1 VNEPPRRQDP
11 LALAVI
17 GGAIALVA
25 AIGLYLV
32 FSIRSQPEGPATASF
47 PQQVRDAARK
57 IVGELRKKPEPATV
71 AQPQPQPQPQPR
83 PQAQPRPQQ
92 QAQPPARPQ
101 SAPQG
106 KADEPQRGR
115 IALQPGRSWRYSVKV
130 EPEAWKDVTL
140 TYRTVQEGN
149 ALGVR
154 TDFRHSGGQSA
165 FNLGVF
171 APGHPSHASTRFPG
185 FFMYAA
191 YLDLPLQAGQKVS
204 FGWHWQGKGPGSM
217 KRFDGVVTGIEN
229 VQLAGG
235 VLPAARVEGTLS
247 YREDGQFRAGA
258 RETFWFSPQVGQVV
272 KIERQGRVPDES
284 LARIVAELVEYR

>member
-1 VNEPPRRQDP
+1 MNEPPRRQDP

-32 FSIRSQPEGPATASF
+32 FSIRSQPDGPATASF

-57 IVGELRKKPEPATV
+57 LAGELRRELEPAPV
-71 AQPQPQPQPQPR
+71 AKPQPR

-92 QAQPPARPQ
+92 QAQPQPRPQ
-101 SAPQG
+101 SAPPA

-115 IALQPGRSWRYSVKV
+115 IVLQPGRSWRYSVKV
-130 EPEAWKDVTL
+130 EPEAWKDITL

-171 APGHPSHASTRFPG
+171 APGHPSHANTRFPG
-185 FFMYAA
+185 FFMYAS

-229 VQLAGG
+229 VQLPGG
-235 VLPAARVEGTLS
+235 ALPAARVEGTLS

-258 RETFWFSPQVGQVV
+258 RETFWFAPQVGQVV
-272 KIERQGRVPDES
+272 RIERQGRVPDEN
-284 LARIVAELVEYR
+284 LARISAELVEYR

>member
-1 VNEPPRRQDP
+1 MNQPPRRQDP

-25 AIGLYLV
+25 ALGLYLV

-57 IVGELRKKPEPATV
+57 LAGEVRKELEPAPV
-71 AQPQPQPQPQPR
+71 AQPQPR
-83 PQAQPRPQQ
+83 PQAQQRPQPKVQ
-92 QAQPPARPQ
+92 PQAPASTPQ
-101 SAPQG
+101 AG
-106 KADEPQRGR
+106 APQRGR
-115 IALQPGRSWRYSVKV
+115 IVLQAGRSWRYSVRV
-130 EPEAWKDVTL
+130 EPEAWKDITL

-154 TDFRHSGGQSA
+154 TDFRHAGGQSA

-171 APGHPSHASTRFPG
+171 APDHPSHASTRFPG

-204 FGWHWQGKGPGSM
+204 FGWPWQGKSPGSM
-217 KRFDGVVTGIEN
+217 KRFEGVVTGLEN

-235 VLPAARVEGTLS
+235 VLSAARVEGTLS

-258 RETFWFSPQVGQVV
+258 RETFWFAPQVGQVV
-272 KIERQGRVPDES
+272 KIERQGRVPDEN
-284 LARIVAELVEYR
+284 LARISAELVEYR

>member
-1 VNEPPRRQDP
+1 MTEPPRRQDP

-32 FSIRSQPEGPATASF
+32 FSIRSQPDGPATVSF
-47 PQQVRDAARK
+47 SQQVRDAARRL
-57 IVGELRKKPEPATV
+57 VAEVRQEFESPAP
-71 AQPQPQPQPQPR
+71 AQKSQPQARPAPR
-83 PQAQPRPQQ
+83 P
-92 QAQPPARPQ
+92 
-101 SAPQG
+101 APQA
-106 KADEPQRGR
+106 KATDAQRGR
-115 IALQPGRSWRYSVKV
+115 IVLHPGRSWRYRVTV
-130 EPEAWKDVTL
+130 EPEAWKDITL

-149 ALGVR
+149 ALAVR
-154 TDFRHSGGQSA
+154 TDFRHAGGQSA

-171 APGHPSHASTRFPG
+171 APDHPSHANTRFPG

-191 YLDLPLQAGQKVS
+191 YLDLPLQVGQRVA
-204 FGWHWQGKGPGSM
+204 FGWHWQGKSPGSM
-217 KRFDGVVTGIEN
+217 KRFEGTVTELGE
-229 VQLAGG
+229 VKLPGGTLA
-235 VLPAARVEGTLS
+235 AARVEGTLS

-272 KIERQGRVPDES
+272 RIERQGRVPDES

>member
-1 VNEPPRRQDP
+1 MVNEPSRRQDP

-57 IVGELRKKPEPATV
+57 LAGELHKELEPAPV
-71 AQPQPQPQPQPR
+71 AKP
-83 PQAQPRPQQ
+83 QPRPQQ
-92 QAQPPARPQ
+92 QAQSQARPQ
-101 SAPQG
+101 PVPLAKSA
-106 KADEPQRGR
+106 APQRGR
-115 IALQPGRSWRYSVKV
+115 IVLQPGRSWRYSVKV
-130 EPEAWKDVTL
+130 EPEAWKDITL
-140 TYRTVQEGN
+140 TYRTVQEGD

-171 APGHPSHASTRFPG
+171 APNHPSHANTRFPG

-191 YLDLPLQAGQKVS
+191 YLELPLQAGQKVS
-204 FGWHWQGKGPGSM
+204 FGWPWQGRSPGSM
-217 KRFDGVVTGIEN
+217 KRFEGIVTGTEN
-229 VQLAGG
+229 VQLAAG
-235 VLPAARVEGTLS
+235 VLSAARVEGTLS
-247 YREDGQFRAGA
+247 YREAGQFRAGA
-258 RETFWFSPQVGQVV
+258 RETFWFAPQVGQVV
-272 KIERQGRVPDES
+272 KIERQGRVPDEN
-284 LARIVAELVEYR
+284 LARISAELIEYR

>member
-1 VNEPPRRQDP
+1 MNEPSRRQDP

-57 IVGELRKKPEPATV
+57 LVGELRKDLEPAPV
-71 AQPQPQPQPQPR
+71 AKPQLRPQPQ
-83 PQAQPRPQQ
+83 PQAQPRPQAPASTP
-92 QAQPPARPQ
+92 QAA
-101 SAPQG
+101 A
-106 KADEPQRGR
+106 PQRGR
-115 IALQPGRSWRYSVKV
+115 IVLQPGRSWRYSVTV
-130 EPEAWKDVTL
+130 EPEAWKDITL

-149 ALGVR
+149 ALGVK
-154 TDFRHSGGQSA
+154 TEFRHAGGQSA

-171 APGHPSHASTRFPG
+171 APGHPSHANTRFPG

-204 FGWHWQGKGPGSM
+204 FSWHWQGKSPGSM
-217 KRFDGVVTGIEN
+217 KRFEGVVTGIEN
-229 VQLAGG
+229 LQLPGG
-235 VLPAARVEGTLS
+235 ALSAARVEGTLS

-258 RETFWFSPQVGQVV
+258 RETFWFAPQVGQVV
-272 KIERQGRVPDES
+272 KIERQGRVPDEN
-284 LARIVAELVEYR
+284 LARISAALVEYR